1 MSTRDDA
8 SLTAQER
15 AALARLEAMAAAD
28 DPQLAARLKGPM
40 FRLRLVAHRPEVPA
54 WLRSPWLRNRWWG
67 APAAVAGLVMTLWG
81 LSTTWVLGVVGAL
94 TAAFGLWLLA
104 GVVERRWVHPGG
116 DAPPG

>member
-15 AALARLEAMAAAD
+15 AALARLEATAVAD

-40 FRLRLVAHRPEVPA
+40 FRLRLAAHHPELPA
-54 WLRSPWLRNRWWG
+54 WLHSPWLRHRWWG
-67 APAAVAGLVMTLWG
+67 ALAAVAGLVMMLWG

-94 TAAFGLWLLA
+94 AAAFGLWLIA
-104 GVVERRWVHPGG
+104 GAVDRRWMHPGG
-116 DAPPG
+116 SVPPS